1 MAKRFVISEEE
12 RSDIRSKYGLVTE
25 QNEDDRIIGEFIYD
39 SEWDLGFFNYRDI
52 KMVDGEK
59 YTIFRVERRDYEGWV
74 VIGGI
79 MKSNEFGL
87 NRYAFIISPKEF
99 KILKNK
105 INNN

>member
-1 MAKRFVISEEE
+1 
-12 RSDIRSKYGLVTE
+12 
-25 QNEDDRIIGEFIYD
+25 
-39 SEWDLGFFNYRDI
+39 
-52 KMVDGEK
+52 MVDGEK